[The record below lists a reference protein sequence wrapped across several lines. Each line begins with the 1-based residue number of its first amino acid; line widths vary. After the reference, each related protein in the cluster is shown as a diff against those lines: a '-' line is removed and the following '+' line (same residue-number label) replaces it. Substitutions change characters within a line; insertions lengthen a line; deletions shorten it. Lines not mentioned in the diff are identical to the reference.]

1 MSLGLAIYLA
11 FLAVGLTLLIRL
23 TIKAE
28 EGRIVFRIKSSS
40 SSVGHRTLWDDIRGG
55 WLYAT
60 GFSVIA
66 LVIIGVAALSSATG
80 GTQVTGW
87 DTLPLGLPLVVLGY
101 FAAGTLGGMAFGI
114 LRPLRRWLLGWM
126 LTGFV
131 IAALVY
137 GAVCMMGVVGY
148 YLGFNILDLNS
159 GAEGWR
165 LLPGISLITGIFPG
179 SLLGAY
185 YWYKNRKRE

>member
-11 FLAVGLTLLIRL
+11 LLALGLAALIRL
-23 TIKAE
+23 TIRAE
-28 EGRIVFRIKSSS
+28 SGRIVFRTKSASSS
-40 SSVGHRTLWDDIRGG
+40 PGRPSLWDDIRGG

-66 LVIIGVAALSSATG
+66 LVIIGVAAVSTAA
-80 GTQVTGW
+80 GTAHVSGW
-87 DTLPLGLPLVVLGY
+87 DTLPLGLPLVVVGY
-101 FAAGTLGGMAFGI
+101 FAAGTLGGMAFGL

-137 GAVCMMGVVGY
+137 GAVGMMGVAGY
-148 YLGFNILDLNS
+148 YLGVNILDLKS
-159 GAEGWR
+159 AAEGWR
-165 LLPGISLITGIFPG
+165 LLPWISLITGVFPG
-179 SLLGAY
+179 SLLGVY
-185 YWYKNRKRE
+185 YWYKNRKAE